1 MKDEKKY
8 VYIVQDYANVIM
20 AVKRTKKAALAI
32 LQDGW
37 FWTRYEIEDD

>member
-1 MKDEKKY
+1 MKEKKY

-20 AVKRTKKAALAI
+20 AVKRNKKDAIAI
-32 LQDGW
+32 LREGW